1 MITIP
6 SNPIPSIHATYGSQW
21 TKQALD
27 WSESTYNDLQRPPM
41 TSNDHHHILTTFWI
55 HFDYILA
62 TFWLHFGYILTAF
75 WLHSDY
81 ILTTF
86 WLPSGYI
93 LTKKI
98 IRPKMIVVALCYT
111 VLLDH
116 SVFTSD
122 DLVYFNSYLIF
133 EAIIATAISP
143 APKVK
148 REWIIDIEQN
158 PSIFICLK

>member
-1 MITIP
+1 MIQGVP
-6 SNPIPSIHATYGSQW
+6 SNQQSLFNHLNRPWIDLSRPTMTS
-21 TKQALD
+21 K
-27 WSESTYNDLQRPPM
+27 DLQWPPM
-41 TSNDHHHILTTFWI
+41 TTTTFWLRSGYILTTFW
-55 HFDYILA
+55 
-62 TFWLHFGYILTAF
+62 
-75 WLHSDY
+75 LHSDC

-143 APKVK
+143 APKVR

-158 PSIFICLK
+158 PSIFFCLK